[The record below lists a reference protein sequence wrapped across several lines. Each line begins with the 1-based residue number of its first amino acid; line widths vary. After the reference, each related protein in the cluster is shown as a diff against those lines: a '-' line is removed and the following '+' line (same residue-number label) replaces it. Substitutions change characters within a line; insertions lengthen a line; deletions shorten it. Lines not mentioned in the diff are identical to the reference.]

1 MSKFMMLVGVSG
13 CGKSTIAAELA
24 KDGTVIYSSD
34 AMREEM
40 WGNAEDQQQPGV
52 IFDEL
57 NKRTIASLK
66 AGIDVIYDATNLS
79 AKRRTSLLRHIERNS
94 LLLFMVPAD
103 ADDIKKEYEIL
114 LGELV
119 KYNPDLQDKT
129 RVLAITKSDMLDDE
143 LIQAL
148 SEDLPEG
155 IPYVFISS
163 VAGKGI
169 VELKDLLWKELNKE
183 TFHEVER
190 IVHKN
195 MDVSTLVFDEEDY
208 IIPIDEEDLD
218 DEEYEEYEDWDEES
232 DD

>member
-1 MSKFMMLVGVSG
+1 
-13 CGKSTIAAELA
+13 
-24 KDGTVIYSSD
+24 
-34 AMREEM
+34 
-40 WGNAEDQQQPGV
+40 
-52 IFDEL
+52 
-57 NKRTIASLK
+57 
-66 AGIDVIYDATNLS
+66 
-79 AKRRTSLLRHIERNS
+79 
-94 LLLFMVPAD
+94 MVPAD

-163 VAGKGI
+163 VVGKGI
-169 VELKDLLWKELNKE
+169 LELKDLLWKELNKE

-195 MDVSTLVFDEEDY
+195 MDVNTLVFDEEDF
-208 IIPIDEEDLD
+208 IIPIEEDDLD
-218 DEEYEEYEDWDEES
+218 DDEYEEYEDWDEEEN
-232 DD
+232 D

>member
-1 MSKFMMLVGVSG
+1 E
-13 CGKSTIAAELA
+13 GKGL
-24 KDGTVIYSSD
+24 GL
-34 AMREEM
+34 R
-40 WGNAEDQQQPGV
+40 
-52 IFDEL
+52 F
-57 NKRTIASLK
+57 
-66 AGIDVIYDATNLS
+66 
-79 AKRRTSLLRHIERNS
+79 LRHIERNS

-155 IPYVFISS
+155 ISYVFISS

-183 TFHEVER
+183 TFHEVEC

-218 DEEYEEYEDWDEES
+218 DEEYEEYEDWDDES